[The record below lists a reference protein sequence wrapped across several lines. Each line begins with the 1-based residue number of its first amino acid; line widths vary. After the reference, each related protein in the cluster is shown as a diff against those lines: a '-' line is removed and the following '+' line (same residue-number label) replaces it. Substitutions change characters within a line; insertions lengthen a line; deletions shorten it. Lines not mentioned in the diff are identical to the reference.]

1 MTDDSR
7 EMTAEHRVLSL
18 DKAVV
23 ERMRAVRKSQQLTC
37 HDLADRLADL
47 GRGDI
52 TVNKIWNMQNGRLKP
67 SLDMVFAIANALG
80 VSPLAFL
87 TVPDSEDY
95 SIEVAPGVE
104 ISPSRFNAWTTGA
117 LPLPGADEAAFEE
130 HQPHGMRPAG
140 FQGTP
145 EERTQRL
152 VSKLATEAV
161 PSDKISATL
170 AAEVDMVASAV
181 ERITG
186 EDLPEEQRRA
196 FNALK
201 RDLNQRIIESSA

>member
-1 MTDDSR
+1 MTDSR
-7 EMTAEHRVLSL
+7 DMPAEHRVLSL

-23 ERMRAVRKSQQLTC
+23 ERMRTIRKAQNLTC
-37 HDLADRLADL
+37 HDLAERLADL
-47 GRGDI
+47 GRIDI

-117 LPLPGADEAAFEE
+117 LPLPGSNETVFEE
-130 HQPHGMRPAG
+130 HQPHGIRAAG

-152 VSKLATEAV
+152 VSKLTTAAV
-161 PSDKISATL
+161 SSDKIAATL
-170 AAEVDMVASAV
+170 TAEVDMVASAV
-181 ERITG
+181 ERLTG

-196 FNALK
+196 LNALK
-201 RDLNQRIIESSA
+201 RDLNQRIIESST